1 MRSSR
6 RNIFSPFVAVALFLG
21 LGLAGCGD
29 FCIAGFSVNGSGAV
43 NIKAGNPS
51 PPCSLPHVN
60 AMVRTVTLKTPACE
74 ACSNA
79 ARVEHVFV
87 TLQGIQLNPDSADD
101 TSPDKWLEIAPELA
115 IKPHQIDL
123 IGDSRSELLREN
135 ALVPA
140 GGYSEVR
147 LKLFDGPSET
157 AELAA
162 ENACGRAQWNCLIR
176 LGGQVEELVLQRE
189 DSTLLLPID
198 TDSGSGD
205 FVLLPDR
212 KVELQLRL
220 EPRQVFSSALTGG
233 WKLHFVLAGHAAIEP
248 QKSSEAEMITPE

>member
-6 RNIFSPFVAVALFLG
+6 RSIFSPFAGVALFLG

-29 FCIAGFSVNGSGAV
+29 FCIAGFSANGSGAV

-60 AMVRTVTLKTPACE
+60 AMVRTVALKTPACKT
-74 ACSNA
+74 CSNA

-87 TLQGIQLNPDSADD
+87 TLQGIQLNPDSTDD
-101 TSPDKWLEIAPELA
+101 TSPGKWLEIAPELA

-135 ALVPA
+135 AFVPA
-140 GGYSEVR
+140 GSYREVR
-147 LKLFDGPSET
+147 LKLFNGSSET
-157 AELAA
+157 AELGS
-162 ENACGRAQWNCLIR
+162 ENACGGARWNCLIMQS
-176 LGGQVEELVLQRE
+176 GQVEELESQNE
-189 DSTLLLPID
+189 ESSLLLPFD

-205 FVLLPDR
+205 FVLMPDSR
-212 KVELQLRL
+212 VELQLRL
-220 EPRQVFSSALTGG
+220 EPRQVFSYALTAG

-248 QKSSEAEMITPE
+248 QKSSETEMITPE